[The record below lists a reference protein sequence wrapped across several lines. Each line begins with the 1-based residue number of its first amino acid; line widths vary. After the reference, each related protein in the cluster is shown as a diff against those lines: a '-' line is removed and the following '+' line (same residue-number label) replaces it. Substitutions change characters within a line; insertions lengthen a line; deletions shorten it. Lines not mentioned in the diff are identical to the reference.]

1 MRTKAEMELEEMLA
15 GAKERE
21 AFLVDRI
28 IEIAS
33 IIYYQ
38 DSLKEQDRW
47 LNTVVND
54 GLYTPA
60 EDE

>member
-1 MRTKAEMELEEMLA
+1 MRSKEEMELEQMLA

-21 AFLVDRI
+21 EFLVDRI

-54 GLYTPA
+54 GLYIPA

>member
-1 MRTKAEMELEEMLA
+1 MRSKEEMELEQMLA

-21 AFLVDRI
+21 EFLVDRI